1 MLHPRPDSVRRLAR
15 RATVIDPTRAIAKKS
30 ERKGPLMLDKVA
42 ITPIGGEAGKKLE
55 ALYGA
60 YFEVQKAL
68 SADQTP
74 PADVA
79 QAFASTAAELSRETD
94 IPESGRKMIG
104 DIAKNSEHLHHMN
117 LAGVRKAFKPISH
130 AIVTLATQ
138 LRGVDAQ
145 QSFTH
150 FFCPMVP
157 AGGGDWLQPGGE
169 LANPYFGSEMLHCGE
184 KVSELPAKGT
194 TKSEGHEQH
203 AGDPGSDK
211 EG

>member
-1 MLHPRPDSVRRLAR
+1 MQLAGKPS
-15 RATVIDPTRAIAKKS
+15 VIDPMRAIAKKS
-30 ERKGPLMLDKVA
+30 ERKGPLMLNKIA

-55 ALYGA
+55 ALYGV

-74 PADVA
+74 PADSA
-79 QAFASTAAELSRETD
+79 QALASTAAELSRETD
-94 IPESGRKMIG
+94 IPESGRKMLG
-104 DIAKNSEHLHHMN
+104 DIAKNAEHLHHMD

-157 AGGGDWLQPGGE
+157 AGGGDWLQPGSE
-169 LANPYFGSEMLHCGE
+169 LANPYFGSEMLRCGE

-194 TKSEGHEQH
+194 SKVEGHEQH
-203 AGDPGSDK
+203 ATEPGSDK
-211 EG
+211 DG